1 MISNPYVA
9 IDGPAG
15 AGKSTVARMLA
26 KKLGYTYIDTGAMY
40 RAVTLMALREG
51 IDLTDQESLT
61 RLARSVSVVLMPD
74 GSGGLRV
81 LLNGDD
87 VSEEIR
93 SQEVS
98 KNVSLV
104 AMVPGVRKRMVE
116 LQRAMASRGGVV
128 MEGRDIGTVVLPDAP
143 VKVFLTASH
152 VERAKRRRE
161 ELAAKGKIIDQEQME
176 KEILMRDQ
184 IDSTRAADPLVQ
196 AADAVAIDSTSY
208 SVKEVVDMIMALV
221 TAEEKRP

>member
-1 MISNPYVA
+1 MIAKPYVA

-15 AGKSTVARMLA
+15 AGKSTVARALA
-26 KKLGYTYIDTGAMY
+26 KKLGFIYIDTGAMY

-51 IDLTDQESLT
+51 IDLNDQSCLSQ
-61 RLARSVSVVLMPD
+61 LARAVSIVLRPD
-74 GSGGLRV
+74 GNGSLKV

-87 VSEEIR
+87 VSEDIR

-116 LQRAMASRGGVV
+116 LQRSMAARGGVV

-143 VKVFLTASH
+143 VKIFLTASH
-152 VERAKRRRE
+152 RERAKRRRE
-161 ELAAKGKIIDQEQME
+161 ELAAKGNIIDQEQME
-176 KEILMRDQ
+176 KEILLRDQ
-184 IDSTRAADPLVQ
+184 IDSTREADPLTQ
-196 AADAVAIDSTSY
+196 AEDAVAIDSTLF
-208 SVKEVVDMIMALV
+208 SVNEVVDMIMALV
-221 TAEEKRP
+221 TAEVERP